1 MDEEI
6 EKAKEYT
13 RGKGGKFAS
22 TPAVSTKPVPVG
34 GKGMKPIKPGKGI
47 KPIKPPRNND
57 KVMIDDPMAGKV
69 SVAEIEP
76 AVESVN
82 DMVAVEEEKS
92 MAMSE
97 MTKDEIDETSAEELA
112 KAVKHKAK
120 ATSED
125 VEGLISPV
133 LKELEGRVAA
143 LETNI
148 PSDVSDAGV
157 AEEMSL
163 QKRIDMAASAV
174 VKAELSEEARLAT
187 LEAFYKMTNQS

>member
-1 MDEEI
+1 M
-6 EKAKEYT
+6 EK
-13 RGKGGKFAS
+13 
-22 TPAVSTKPVPVG
+22 
-34 GKGMKPIKPGKGI
+34 
-47 KPIKPPRNND
+47 
-57 KVMIDDPMAGKV
+57 
-69 SVAEIEP
+69 
-76 AVESVN
+76 
-82 DMVAVEEEKS
+82 VEELMTDDVSEET
-92 MAMSE
+92 MMSDDSEDE
-97 MTKDEIDETSAEELA
+97 MVMVEDSVMMMEEESEETETSAEELA
-112 KAVKHKAK
+112 KAVKHKAR

-148 PSDVSDAGV
+148 PSGVSDAGV

-174 VKAELSEEARLAT
+174 IKAELSEEARLAA